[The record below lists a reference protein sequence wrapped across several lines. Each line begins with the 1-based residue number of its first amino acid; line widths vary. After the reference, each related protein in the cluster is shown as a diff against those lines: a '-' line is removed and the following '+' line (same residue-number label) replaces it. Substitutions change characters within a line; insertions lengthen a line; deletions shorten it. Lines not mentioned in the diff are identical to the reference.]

1 MSGTIALVGGD
12 EFRVG
17 CEEMDREVMRASGR
31 HSPEKGDP
39 ASVII
44 IPTAAVTGP
53 AKAAND
59 GVTHF
64 AALGGAA
71 SQLMVLESGH
81 ANDADFV
88 APVND
93 ADVVYFTGGSPDHL
107 LAVLRSGDARGSA
120 LLRLLTERLERGLV
134 LGGSSAGAMVM
145 GSVMRRPSSG
155 GWVEGLGIARN
166 IGVLPHHERRDP
178 AEVSAEL
185 RQSAPAGVVYLG
197 IDARTGVIGG
207 PDNWRVAGFGKVT
220 VYRYGDYVVYGA
232 GEQLPPGF

>member
-17 CEEMDREVMRASGR
+17 CEEMDREIMRASG
-31 HSPEKGDP
+31 KDP

-44 IPTAAVTGP
+44 IPAAAVTGP

-64 AALGGAA
+64 AGLGGAA

-81 ANDADFV
+81 ANDAAFI
-88 APVND
+88 APVSQ

-107 LAVLRSGDARGSA
+107 LATLRGSA
-120 LLRLLTERLERGLV
+120 LLRLLTEGMERGLV

-145 GSVMRRPSSG
+145 GAVMRRPSPG
-155 GWVEGLGIARN
+155 GWVEGLGIAPN
-166 IGVLPHHERRDP
+166 IGILPHHERRDP
-178 AEVSAEL
+178 AETLAEL
-185 RQSAPAGVVYLG
+185 RQSAPAGVIYLG
-197 IDARTGVIGG
+197 IDARTGVIGRPG
-207 PDNWRVAGFGKVT
+207 GWRVAGFGRVT
-220 VYRYGDYVVYGA
+220 IYRDNEFAAFGA
-232 GEQLPPGF
+232 GERLPAGF

>member
-1 MSGTIALVGGD
+1 MPGTIALVGGD

-17 CEEMDREVMRASGR
+17 CEEMDREVMRASG
-31 HSPEKGDP
+31 KDP

-44 IPTAAVTGP
+44 VPTAAVTGP

-107 LAVLRSGDARGSA
+107 LATLRGSA
-120 LLRLLTERLERGLV
+120 LLRLLTEGLERGLV

-155 GWVEGLGIARN
+155 GWVEGLGIAPN

-185 RQSAPAGVVYLG
+185 RQSAPAGMVYLG

-207 PDNWRVAGFGKVT
+207 PDNWRVSGFGKVT
-220 VYRYGDYVVYGA
+220 VYRYGDYVVYGD
-232 GEQLPPGF
+232 GELLPPGF

>member
-1 MSGTIALVGGD
+1 MPGTIALVGGN

-17 CEEMDREVMRASGR
+17 CEEMDREVMRASG
-31 HSPEKGDP
+31 KDP
-39 ASVII
+39 ARVII

-64 AALGGAA
+64 AALGGQ
-71 SQLMVLESGH
+71 SGQLMVLESEH
-81 ANDADFV
+81 ANDDAFV
-88 APVND
+88 APVAD
-93 ADVVYFTGGSPDHL
+93 TDVVYFTGGSPDHL
-107 LAVLRSGDARGSA
+107 LATLRDST
-120 LLRLLTERLERGLV
+120 LLRLLTEGLERGLV

-155 GWVEGLGIARN
+155 GWVEGLGLAPG
-166 IGVLPHHERRDP
+166 IGVLPHHERRNP
-178 AEVSAEL
+178 AEVAAEL
-185 RQSAPAGVVYLG
+185 RESAPAGVVYLG

-207 PDNWRVAGFGKVT
+207 PDNWRVAGFGKLT
-220 VYRYGDYVVYGA
+220 VYRYGDYVVYGD

>member
-1 MSGTIALVGGD
+1 MPGTIALVGGD

-17 CEEMDREVMRASGR
+17 CEEMDREVMRASG
-31 HSPEKGDP
+31 KAP
-39 ASVII
+39 ARVVI

-64 AALGGAA
+64 AALGGRS
-71 SQLMVLESGH
+71 SQLMVLEPEH

-88 APVND
+88 APVAD

-107 LAVLRSGDARGSA
+107 LATLRGSE
-120 LLRLLTERLERGLV
+120 LLRRLIEGLERGLV

-155 GWVEGLGIARN
+155 GWVEGLGVAPG

-178 AEVSAEL
+178 AEVAAEL
-185 RQSAPAGVVYLG
+185 RQLAPDGIVYLG

-207 PDNWRVAGFGKVT
+207 PDNWRVSGFGKVT
-220 VYRYGDYVVYGA
+220 VYRYGDYTVYGD